1 MSKPVKALIRDHLA
15 DRFRDVKSM
24 AIVELTG
31 VDAVTTNRIRGR
43 LLQKSVRLLVVK
55 NSLARQAFRSIGLP
69 AAAELLEGP
78 CAIAYGGDSIVGT
91 VRELLD
97 IRRELADLL
106 TVKAALMDGEAF
118 GPERVEEL
126 SRFPTRDEAMA
137 GLVCCILAPG
147 ASLAA
152 CLLAPGGKLAAL
164 VKAIEEQGGEEQPAA
179 DAAEAEPTC
188 RQAGQNSQNI
198 N

>member
-15 DRFRDVKSM
+15 HRFRDVRSM

-31 VDAVTTNRIRGR
+31 IDAVTTNRIRGR
-43 LLQKSVRLLVVK
+43 LLQKSIRLLVVK

-78 CAIAYGGDSIVGT
+78 CAIAYGGDSVVGT

-97 IRRELADLL
+97 IRRELAELL
-106 TVKAALMDGEAF
+106 TVKAALLEGEPF
-118 GPERVEEL
+118 CPDRVEEL
-126 SRFPTRDEAMA
+126 SRFPTRDEALG

-147 ASLAA
+147 ARLAA
-152 CLLAPGGKLAAL
+152 SLVAPGGKVAAL
-164 VKAIEEQGGEEQPAA
+164 VKAIEEQAGEDPRRAET
-179 DAAEAEPTC
+179 AEAEPAC
-188 RQAGQNSQNI
+188 RQAGQNSQDI